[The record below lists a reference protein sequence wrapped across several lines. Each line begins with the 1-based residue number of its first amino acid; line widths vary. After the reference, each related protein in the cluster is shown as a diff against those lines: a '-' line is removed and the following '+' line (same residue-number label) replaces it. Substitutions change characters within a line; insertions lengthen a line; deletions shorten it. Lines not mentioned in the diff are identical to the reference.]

1 MIRQTVAGTWEVDH
15 YFFDQDGRRRRKL
28 KTFAKHKDAV
38 AYEKEALAAVQNGE
52 FVVPSKVTVK
62 ERAADWFEKRFAN
75 GNFERATKIERENYV
90 NNYIIPAFGSMAIQ
104 NLTVERIETKMV
116 EWNKKVDATTVNR
129 VVRTLTNIM
138 AEAKRYK
145 IIKDN
150 PAAEAKRLK
159 ESAEEVTP
167 DKLFSKDELRR
178 VIAAIEPGTRERAII
193 MTLALTGCRIGEL
206 LGTSWSAMDLKLGK
220 FHVRT
225 SAADPD
231 KGKEVIFKKPK
242 NKSSERTVP
251 LSKELVHEL
260 KLWKLRCPPSERD
273 LVIAS
278 DRGTPVRRRAVYE
291 LLQGILQGLKIEKSL
306 SPHSFRHTFASLL
319 LADRRPIP
327 EVSAL
332 LGHKNS
338 KITMETYAH
347 FVPGEETS
355 AVQDL
360 SASILVNVSP
370 DVSTTAANVS

>member
-1 MIRQTVAGTWEVDH
+1 
-15 YFFDQDGRRRRKL
+15 
-28 KTFAKHKDAV
+28 
-38 AYEKEALAAVQNGE
+38 LAAVQNGE